1 MFKQREN
8 YESDLLSGLLSEITP
23 EEQEKT
29 NKRMLLA
36 ARIDKAREKKGW
48 SRKELAAQLGKR
60 PSEISKWLS
69 GTHNFTTDTLFDLE
83 RILETRF
90 IHIGEK
96 LKVQIERY
104 YVTVSQPVMAEN
116 CQESPIG
123 IIKSNHFEPWA
134 KTTTQC

>member
-1 MFKQREN
+1 MFKQPEN
-8 YESDLLSGLLSEITP
+8 YESDLISGLLSEITP

-48 SRKELAAQLGKR
+48 SKKELAAQLGKR

-83 RILETRF
+83 RILEARF

-96 LKVQIERY
+96 PKVQIERY
-104 YVTVSQPVMAEN
+104 YITVSQPVMAEN
-116 CQESPIG
+116 CQESSVG

-134 KTTTQC
+134 KSTTQC